1 VKQDRFSRARPL
13 WDAVDIGITASE
25 LGRIRRMG
33 GNPDRWSYRRRFTC
47 PLCNQN
53 GATETFRGDIY
64 LIDLRRIPRT
74 VTTPMTI
81 LCEKC
86 KLELDDTATSLLQYM
101 SFVSE
106 NFRTLKGKPVTV
118 QRVAGIMLSKYF
130 SQRTTRWPW
139 TQMTI
144 EQVAWKRSLNWR
156 RTEHDIPGSSAVY
169 RTLAQA
175 AAATPRQHN
184 EVVAAQLYQAAPRRI
199 KLLKNT

>member
-1 VKQDRFSRARPL
+1 MKQDKFSRARPL
-13 WDAVDIGITASE
+13 WDAVDIGITASQ
-25 LGRIRRMG
+25 LGRIKRMG
-33 GNPDRWSYRRRFTC
+33 GNLDRWSYRRRFTC
-47 PLCNQN
+47 PLCSQN
-53 GATETFRGDIY
+53 GATETYRGDIY
-64 LIDLRRIPRT
+64 NE
-74 VTTPMTI
+74 PMTI

-86 KLELDDTATSLLQYM
+86 KLELDDTATSLVQYM

-130 SQRTTRWPW
+130 SQGTAGWPW
-139 TQMTI
+139 MHMTI

-175 AAATPRQHN
+175 AAATPSQHN
-184 EVVAAQLYQAAPRRI
+184 EVVAAQLYQAAPRRV
-199 KLLKNT
+199 KPLKTT